1 MKKINFKINNKE
13 NKLLTTEELEKYTNR
28 LNEIKDLFII
38 AMNNKDYSSMQK
50 YGKEL
55 KEIKKILVKANKVA
69 KENVKWVLC

>member
-69 KENVKWVLC
+69 KENVK